1 MNTEKDSDYK
11 DVFKTDFESNGK
23 IVIPK
28 NKTVKQ
34 IFQENFVPI
43 LIVFIAVLFLIVAI
57 IVVAFLIVIG
67 MTRIFLENLRKKHLK
82 KLKKYKKTITLTKIA
97 RKKLF
102 LKFKANMIINIDS
115 VGFGF
120 YSYY

>member
-23 IVIPK
+23 IFLPK

-43 LIVFIAVLFLIVAI
+43 LIVSIAVLFLIVAI
-57 IVVAFLIVIG
+57 IVVCFSNSNRDDAYILSKSQKEASQEIEKIQKDYNAYQ
-67 MTRIFLENLRKKHLK
+67 ESK
-82 KLKKYKKTITLTKIA
+82 KKTISEVQSEY
-97 RKKLF
+97 
-102 LKFKANMIINIDS
+102 D
-115 VGFGF
+115 
-120 YSYY
+120 Y